1 MPTREGGPGAQG
13 CPSPPASR
21 RSLSGR
27 VEPVPRRGNGRWL
40 QRPRADVAQRMERLR
55 AGDARLPS
63 VRSFQ
68 GLEHPGG
75 SHMKTISWLAA
86 GALALA
92 VGCASSNTSGPPGT
106 ATAPHP
112 AVGAPVA
119 TASGTI
125 QNYTTGPG
133 GQQDG
138 FTLATGQR
146 VHFAESMGSKVSD
159 QFPPNTVVKV
169 EGYMTKDAEGRPVLE
184 ANTIS
189 APDRNAKL
197 DLTAGAAA
205 P

>member
-1 MPTREGGPGAQG
+1 
-13 CPSPPASR
+13 
-21 RSLSGR
+21 
-27 VEPVPRRGNGRWL
+27 
-40 QRPRADVAQRMERLR
+40 
-55 AGDARLPS
+55 
-63 VRSFQ
+63 
-68 GLEHPGG
+68 
-75 SHMKTISWLAA
+75 MKTISWLAA

-92 VGCASSNTSGPPGT
+92 VGCASSNTSGPSGATTAPPGT
-106 ATAPHP
+106 ATAPHG

-146 VHFAESMGSKVSD
+146 VHFPESMGSKVSD

-169 EGYMTKDAEGRPVLE
+169 EGYMTKDADGRPVLE

-197 DLTAGAAA
+197 DLTAAGAASPSPSSA
-205 P
+205 PAVGGSGTGGSQPVTPPAQSQPVSPSNPSQPMSPSGVK